1 MTRRKQGGLG
11 RGERKRKEINFKGT
25 VIQDSKE
32 RGEWVEAIFLV
43 RAGEHGIP
51 VSKPWGDS
59 RSYDFVAGRPRFFK
73 AVQVKCTTCVSRTGY
88 GYSCCVTSTGRK
100 RYEPGS
106 FDFLA
111 AYVVYE
117 DVWYI
122 IPEDKVIAFAAI
134 ALCTEEGQANF
145 EEYREA
151 WHLLKTA
158 CGMDSV
164 DIQACAADAGGLV
177 EAARFVEIVR
187 SESFLT
193 TEGTEEH

>member
-1 MTRRKQGGLG
+1 MARRERGGRRRISKKDIVFDG
-11 RGERKRKEINFKGT
+11 K
-25 VIQDSKE
+25 VIEDKKE

-51 VSKPWGDS
+51 LSKPWGDS
-59 RSYDFVAGRPRFFK
+59 RKYDFVGGRPRHFK
-73 AVQVKCTTCVSRTGY
+73 AIQVKCTTYVSRTGY
-88 GYSCCVTSTGRK
+88 GYSCSVTSTKRK
-100 RYEPGS
+100 RYKAGS